1 MSATWVILPFHLA
14 SKVEGIEVGAG
25 PFRRGDLYVWNTG
38 EAGTVRELG
47 E

>member
-1 MSATWVILPFHLA
+1 MGYLPIPFGF
-14 SKVEGIEVGAG
+14 EGGGIEVGAG
-25 PFRRGDLYVWNTG
+25 PFRRGDIYVWNMG